1 MHLQLYSIKT
11 VFNSELLDAGRNNFI
26 MGFIGITEG
35 AIPFTLVNPL
45 KLVPVNMIGGGLSSA
60 LGIIFGMY
68 AKMPPVGG
76 IYGFFTVGNGWAYLL
91 GLFLG
96 AAFIGFVAPLLVDFN
111 KDETIEGEEEDI
123 DVEIS
128 FEN

>member
-1 MHLQLYSIKT
+1 M
-11 VFNSELLDAGRNNFI
+11 
-26 MGFIGITEG
+26 
-35 AIPFTLVNPL
+35 FTGTNLR
-45 KLVPVNMIGGGLSSA
+45 
-60 LGIIFGMY
+60 
-68 AKMPPVGG
+68 
-76 IYGFFTVGNGWAYLL
+76 

-111 KDETIEGEEEDI
+111 KDETIEGEEDI